1 MSGIRFGILG
11 PLLVEGPTGPR
22 PIAAAR
28 QRALLAALLLTAPRA
43 VAAADLADQVWN
55 LEPPAGAAGTL
66 HSYLS
71 RLRTVL
77 GPVGDRV
84 KTLPSG
90 YTVELEPGELDI
102 DVFHTLRD
110 AARTAAAGGDLEKAA
125 TLYTEALALWRGAP
139 LADVPGG
146 PWRDDAVRYW
156 DEQELTTREEL
167 YEAEV
172 RLGRATAVVPRLRV
186 LVAENPF
193 RERPAALLLT
203 ALAADG
209 RRAEALAE
217 YRRVRQVLVD
227 EAGIEPGE
235 QLRAAFAEILREDED
250 RPAAPHQLPAGV
262 ADFTGREEQLAA
274 AAGVLT
280 AAEAGDPAP
289 VVVVTGPG
297 GVGKTSFA
305 VRLGQRLRPEFPDG
319 QVFVRLGGLR
329 APRRPGELVAE
340 VLRALGVAEIPAD
353 ADKRSALLRGTL
365 ADRRVLLVL
374 DDATDPAQI
383 RRLLPASAPAAVVVT
398 TRRRLPGLAGQVPVE
413 LGSLPTGQAVAMLAR
428 IIGAE
433 RAAAEPEALARLA
446 RACGGLPIALRICG
460 ARLVQRRDRSV
471 ASLVARLE
479 TASRRLEGIGALETD
494 ALEVGALEIAAPHAE
509 PSFAEGSALRGALEE
524 SYRALNYGAAG
535 RDVDLA
541 RAFRL
546 LSLIGGE
553 RFSLPAAA
561 AVLGVDEFDADSAVE
576 HLVEVSLLE
585 AAGSDRFAFHPLIQE
600 LAREHAGAS
609 DGDASRRAAVG
620 RWTAWCLVAAA
631 AADHLFNPNRPK
643 LAWEAWIPEAGTPPF
658 PEAPFDKLPE
668 AADWFDR
675 ESAGLLE
682 AVPAAAENGDHATAA
697 ALPLV
702 LLHGFRIRGRVEE
715 LEEPLRIAVA
725 CAVRLGEPELAGVQ
739 LNNLAIVHGALGRFD
754 EAIATF
760 AEAVPH
766 YEKAGLAE
774 RVAQAR
780 LNAAITVAQSGRPAE
795 AADRLR
801 ASLAEIEALP
811 ETPLLAS
818 MRVSVLLALAE
829 ALRDAGRPA
838 EALPVYP
845 RLLAEAEAAGDTP
858 RLAIAWGNFGKLH
871 VKDGRPADGIG
882 FIEKALELHRSIGN
896 HDGEG
901 YALWALGEARAA
913 LGLADGARQAWTQA
927 REIFLRLGRQGFA
940 ADLAREI
947 AGLAVADAA
956 GAGDALDRGGA
967 AAGAAGEP
975 GALADR
981 GTVAGRDAVADRGTV
996 ADHGDV
1002 ADRDAVEGRG
1012 DRGDRDGLGVPGAP
1026 ADG

>member
-1 MSGIRFGILG
+1 MSGVRFGILG
-11 PLLVEGPTGPR
+11 PLLVEDSTGPR

-28 QRALLAALLLTAPRA
+28 QRALLAALLLTAPRP

-71 RLRTVL
+71 RLRTAL
-77 GPVGDRV
+77 GPLGDRIR
-84 KTLPSG
+84 THSSG
-90 YTVELEPGELDI
+90 YTVEFETGELDA
-102 DVFHTLRD
+102 DVFRTLRD
-110 AARTAAAGGDLEKAA
+110 QARAAVASGDLAAAA
-125 TLYTEALALWRGAP
+125 TAYNEALGLWRGAP

-156 DEQELTTREEL
+156 DEQELATREEL
-167 YEAEV
+167 CEV
-172 RLGRATAVVPRLRV
+172 EVQLGRAAAVIPRLRV

-193 RERPAALLLT
+193 RERPAALLLQ

-217 YRRVRQVLVD
+217 YQRVRRVLVE

-235 QLRAAFAEILREDED
+235 QLRAAFHEILREDED
-250 RPAAPHQLPAGV
+250 RRPAAPHLLPAGV

-274 AAGVLT
+274 VAEALT
-280 AAEAGDPAP
+280 AAEPGDPAP

-305 VRLGQRLRPEFPDG
+305 VRLGQRLRSEFPDG

-340 VLRALGVAEIPAD
+340 VLRALGVTEFPGD
-353 ADKRSALLRGTL
+353 ADKRSALLRTTL

-383 RRLLPASAPAAVVVT
+383 RRLLPAGAPAAVVVT
-398 TRRRLPGLAGQVPVE
+398 TRRRLPGLPGQVPVE
-413 LGSLPTGQAVAMLAR
+413 LGSLPTEQAAAMLAR
-428 IIGAE
+428 IIGAD
-433 RAAAEPEALARLA
+433 RAAAEPEALVRLA
-446 RACGGLPIALRICG
+446 EACGGLPIALRICG
-460 ARLVQRRDRSV
+460 ARLAQRRNRSV

-479 TASRRLEGIGALETD
+479 TVGRRLEGIDALDEDADALGDTGVGNGIVEPGAGDRPETD
-494 ALEVGALEIAAPHAE
+494 PADR
-509 PSFAEGSALRGALEE
+509 SALRGPLEE
-524 SYRALNYGAAG
+524 SYRALDYGATG

-561 AVLGVDEFDADSAVE
+561 AVLDVDEFDADSAVE

-600 LAREHAGAS
+600 LAREHARAS
-609 DGDASRRAAVG
+609 DGAGERAAALG
-620 RWTAWCLVAAA
+620 RWTAWCLAVAA

-643 LAWEAWIPEAGTPPF
+643 LAWEAWIPRGGPV
-658 PEAPFDKLPE
+658 PFDGLPE
-668 AADWFDR
+668 AGDWFDR

-682 AVPAAAENGDHATAA
+682 AVTTAAGNGDHATAA

-715 LEEPLRIAVA
+715 LEEPLRVAVA
-725 CAVRLGEPELAGVQ
+725 SAVALGEAEVAGVQ
-739 LNNLAIVHGALGRFD
+739 LNNLAIVYGALGRFD

-760 AEAVPH
+760 AEAVAH

-780 LNAAITVAQSGRPAE
+780 INAAITVAQSGRPGE
-795 AADRLR
+795 AAERLQS
-801 ASLAEIEALP
+801 SLAEIEGLP

-829 ALRDAGRPA
+829 SLRDSGQPER
-838 EALPVYP
+838 ALAVYP

-871 VKDGRPADGIG
+871 VKDGRPEEGIG
-882 FIEKALELHRSIGN
+882 SIEKALELHRSIGN

-901 YALWALGEARAA
+901 YALWALGEAQAA
-913 LGLADGARQAWTQA
+913 LGRVDDARRTWVRA
-927 REIFLRLGRQGFA
+927 REIFQRLGRQGFA
-940 ADLAREI
+940 ADLTREI
-947 AGLAVADAA
+947 AGLVELAE
-956 GAGDALDRGGA
+956 LDEHSA
-967 AAGAAGEP
+967 E
-975 GALADR
+975 
-981 GTVAGRDAVADRGTV
+981 
-996 ADHGDV
+996 
-1002 ADRDAVEGRG
+1002 
-1012 DRGDRDGLGVPGAP
+1012 DGLATEDDR
-1026 ADG
+1026 AAE

>member
-1 MSGIRFGILG
+1 MSGTRFGILG
-11 PLLVEGPTGPR
+11 PLLVEDSAGPR

-28 QRALLAALLLTAPRA
+28 QRALLAALLLTAPRP

-71 RLRTVL
+71 RLRGVL
-77 GPVGDRV
+77 GPLGDRV
-84 KTLPSG
+84 KTHSSG
-90 YTVELEPGELDI
+90 YTVELGPGELDI
-102 DVFHTLRD
+102 DVFRELRD
-110 AARTAAAGGDLEKAA
+110 RARSATARGDLENAA
-125 TLYTEALALWRGAP
+125 TAYGEALALWRGAP

-156 DEQELTTREEL
+156 DEQELATREEL
-167 YEAEV
+167 FEVEV
-172 RLGRATAVVPRLRV
+172 RLGRAAAVIPRLRV

-193 RERPAALLLT
+193 RERPAALLLH

-217 YRRVRQVLVD
+217 YQRVRRVLVE

-235 QLRAAFAEILREDED
+235 QLRAAFHEILREDD
-250 RPAAPHQLPAGV
+250 DRRPAAPHLLPAGV

-274 AAGVLT
+274 VAEVLT
-280 AAEAGDPAP
+280 APEPGDPPA

-305 VRLGQRLRPEFPDG
+305 VRLGQRLRSEFPDG

-329 APRRPGELVAE
+329 APRRPAELVAE
-340 VLRALGVAEIPAD
+340 VLRALGVTEFPGDAE
-353 ADKRSALLRGTL
+353 KRSALLRTTL

-383 RRLLPASAPAAVVVT
+383 RRLLPASAPAALVVT
-398 TRRRLPGLAGQVPVE
+398 TRRRLPGLPGQVPVE
-413 LGSLPTGQAVAMLAR
+413 LGSLPLAQATAMLAR
-428 IIGAE
+428 IIGAD

-446 RACGGLPIALRICG
+446 EACGGLPIALRICG
-460 ARLVQRRDRSV
+460 ARLAQRRNRSV

-479 TASRRLEGIGALETD
+479 TVGRRLAGID
-494 ALEVGALEIAAPHAE
+494 ALDDAARAARSESEPQPEPEAE
-509 PSFAEGSALRGALEE
+509 DGDDRTDQRQPAESSALRGPLEE

-535 RDVDLA
+535 RDVDVA

-561 AVLGVDEFDADSAVE
+561 AALGIDDFDADSAVE

-585 AAGSDRFAFHPLIQE
+585 TAGSDRFAFHPLIQE
-600 LAREHAGAS
+600 LAREHARAT
-609 DGDASRRAAVG
+609 DGTAERHAALG
-620 RWTAWCLVAAA
+620 RWTAWCLATAA

-643 LAWEAWIPEAGTPPF
+643 LAWEAWIPDGP
-658 PEAPFDKLPE
+658 APFDGLPE

-682 AVPAAAENGDHATAA
+682 AVTAAAANGDHATAA

-725 CAVRLGEPELAGVQ
+725 SAVELGEPEVAGVQ
-739 LNNLAIVHGALGRFD
+739 LNNLAIVYGALGRFD

-766 YEKAGLAE
+766 YRKAGLAE
-774 RVAQAR
+774 RVAQANI
-780 LNAAITVAQSGRPAE
+780 NAAITVAQSGRPAE
-795 AADRLR
+795 AAERLQ
-801 ASLAEIEALP
+801 ASLSALDDLP

-829 ALRDAGRPA
+829 SLRDSGQPA
-838 EALPVYP
+838 KALEVYP
-845 RLLAEAEAAGDTP
+845 RLLAEAEAVGDTP
-858 RLAIAWGNFGKLH
+858 RLAIAWANLGKLH
-871 VKDGRPADGIG
+871 VKDGRPEEGLG
-882 FIEKALELHRSIGN
+882 CIEKALELHRSIGN

-913 LGLADGARQAWTQA
+913 LAQRDGARSAWVEA
-927 REIFLRLGRQGFA
+927 REIFLRMGRQGFA
-940 ADLAREI
+940 TDLAQEI
-947 AGLAVADAA
+947 A
-956 GAGDALDRGGA
+956 ALD
-967 AAGAAGEP
+967 
-975 GALADR
+975 D
-981 GTVAGRDAVADRGTV
+981 
-996 ADHGDV
+996 
-1002 ADRDAVEGRG
+1002 
-1012 DRGDRDGLGVPGAP
+1012 VPGP
-1026 ADG
+1026 